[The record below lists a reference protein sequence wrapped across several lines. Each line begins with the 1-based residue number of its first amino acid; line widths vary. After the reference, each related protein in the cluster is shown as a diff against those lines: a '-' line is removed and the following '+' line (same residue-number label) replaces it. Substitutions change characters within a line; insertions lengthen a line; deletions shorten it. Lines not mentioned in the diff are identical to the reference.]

1 MTAPSP
7 WWFSPGSKFS
17 RVGGAHV
24 SVPAW
29 FQARVRLGHRAG
41 HQWDRLAELKVIKVK
56 VLVAQVVS
64 DSLQPARLLCPWDSP
79 CKNTG
84 VGSSPGD
91 LPDPGIEPMSLSSPV
106 MPGKFFNTSATWEA
120 QNL

>member
-64 DSLQPARLLCPWDSP
+64 DSLQLHGLQPARLLSPWNSP
-79 CKNTG
+79 GKNTG
-84 VGSSPGD
+84 VG
-91 LPDPGIEPMSLSSPV
+91 
-106 MPGKFFNTSATWEA
+106 
-120 QNL
+120 